1 VGPPKATPEITLK
14 SSLALRRR
22 LAIAE
27 TSLAARNH
35 LFAELTTHR
44 EELEAQNEELRSRE
58 RELWQARV
66 DLSDLYE
73 LAPIPYVTL
82 TSFAEVAAVNVS
94 AARFLEQPAPK
105 LIGKPFAMLVAAA
118 DRPRFRQ
125 HIAAC
130 SRSRK
135 IVTVEVSLALPSGS
149 AVVQVSSA
157 LTQMGWIYMAIID
170 LRERQRAELERR
182 DHAVKAE
189 ASRAA
194 MKTKDD
200 FLATLSHELRT
211 PLTPVMIA
219 IDTLERV
226 CAQAGVGT
234 DDLFETIHRN
244 LHQEVRLIN
253 DLLDVTRLGHGKL
266 AMEKQAVDLHQPIS
280 EAINQVRSEAEK
292 KGVTLSAEL
301 QADRVHIHGDPD
313 RLRQV
318 FANLLHN
325 GIKFTPAGGQVRVV
339 SCRRKN
345 QVRIEVR
352 DSGVGIRPEERERIF
367 GRFVQGSNGNDR
379 EGMGLGLAIAR
390 DIVQAHGG
398 TISARSGGAGRGA
411 TFEVTLNALRGAHAS
426 RGEGGV
432 RPAGPRRRPR
442 PAPSLNAPPIGPGKR
457 ILFVEDHLDAARL
470 TAAVLEGA
478 GHHVAVAHTV
488 AAALAQA
495 DKPFDLVVSDID
507 LPDGTGLEL
516 MKQLRA
522 KRPIAGIALSG
533 FGARDDIQRSR
544 AAGFQRYLVK
554 PVTIPELLQAIQE
567 VR

>member
-1 VGPPKATPEITLK
+1 M
-14 SSLALRRR
+14 AL
-22 LAIAE
+22 
-27 TSLAARNH
+27 TARNH

-44 EELEAQNEELRSRE
+44 EELEAQNEELRNRE

-66 DLSDLYE
+66 DLNDLYE

-105 LIGKPFAMLVAAA
+105 LIGKPFALLVART

-130 SRSRK
+130 CRSHK
-135 IVTVEVSLALPSGS
+135 IASIEVSLDLPSGV
-149 AVVQVSSA
+149 AVAQISSS
-157 LTQMGWIYMAIID
+157 LTQTGWIYMAIID
-170 LRERQRAELERR
+170 LRERQRAEIERR
-182 DHAVKAE
+182 DHAVNAE
-189 ASRAA
+189 AARAA
-194 MKTKDD
+194 MKLKDD

-226 CAQAGVGT
+226 CSQAGVAT
-234 DDLFETIHRN
+234 DDLFDIIHRN

-253 DLLDVTRLGHGKL
+253 DLLDVTRLTNGKL
-266 AMEKQAVDLHQPIS
+266 AMKKQTVDLHQPIR
-280 EAINQVRSEAEK
+280 EAMNQVRSAAEK
-292 KGVTLSAEL
+292 KRVALAADFQAE
-301 QADRVHIHGDPD
+301 RSHIHGDSD

-325 GIKFTPAGGQVRVV
+325 GIKFTPAGGTITVASSSRQ
-339 SCRRKN
+339 N
-345 QVRIEVR
+345 QVLIEVR
-352 DSGVGIRPEERERIF
+352 DSGVGIPREDRERIF
-367 GRFVQGSNGNDR
+367 ARFVQGTNGHDR

-398 TISARSGGAGRGA
+398 TINARSAGPGKGA
-411 TFEVTLNALRGAHAS
+411 TFDVTLDALRGVRAS
-426 RGEGGV
+426 RGEGGA
-432 RPAGPRRRPR
+432 RPAVQARRPR
-442 PAPSLNAPPIGPGKR
+442 PAPAPSGSGKR

-470 TAAVLEGA
+470 TTAVLEGA
-478 GHHVAVAHTV
+478 GHQVAVAHTV
-488 AAALAQA
+488 AAALAHA
-495 DKPFDLVVSDID
+495 DEPFDLVVSDID
-507 LPDGTGLEL
+507 LPDGTGIEL

-533 FGARDDIQRSR
+533 FGAREDIKRSR

-554 PVTIPELLQAIQE
+554 PVTMPELLQAIQD